1 MLNLALRKQ
10 IHSTHTQGNKS
21 HTCTY
26 MELQNISLGFHV
38 PNTKERFSSYNY
50 VEHLKWRYSNLYKPR
65 SRTYIGKNVKL
76 AWNLKEK
83 ITKSWSQICVL
94 EALFLGEER
103 RGSLVA
109 HGDGGRKVENV
120 DFHGGRRNFVRLVKE
135 MERREKMERKKMKM
149 KWKWRNVTN
158 EWVFGLNRWLVGWW
172 VGKWGW
178 WVVKKIFWW

>member
-76 AWNLKEK
+76 VWNLKEK

-94 EALFLGEER
+94 EALFLGEESR
-103 RGSLVA
+103 RSLACGMEVVLR
-109 HGDGGRKVENV
+109 GNPWRMVLWPWRMEME
-120 DFHGGRRNFVRLVKE
+120 GRRSW
-135 MERREKMERKKMKM
+135 EKMEKREKSESG
-149 KWKWRNVTN
+149 NVVTN
-158 EWVFGLNRWLVGWW
+158 EVG
-172 VGKWGW
+172 
-178 WVVKKIFWW
+178 FD

>member
-83 ITKSWSQICVL
+83 ITESWSQICVL

-103 RGSLVA
+103 RRSLA
-109 HGDGGRKVENV
+109 RHGDVEMEVICVEN
-120 DFHGGRRNFVRLVKE
+120 HGGWRFGREFGEGDGKKRENGEKEDEDGVEVKE
-135 MERREKMERKKMKM
+135 CD
-149 KWKWRNVTN
+149 KWMGF
-158 EWVFGLNRWLVGWW
+158 WV
-172 VGKWGW
+172 K
-178 WVVKKIFWW
+178 

>member
-50 VEHLKWRYSNLYKPR
+50 VEHLKWRWSNLYKPR

-103 RGSLVA
+103 RRSLA
-109 HGDGGRKVENV
+109 RHGDVEWKVICV
-120 DFHGGRRNFVRLVKE
+120 SFHGHGGGDFVRMVKE
-135 MERREKMERKKMKM
+135 KRESWEKLRWSERK
-149 KWKWRNVTN
+149 WS
-158 EWVFGLNRWLVGWW
+158 WLG
-172 VGKWGW
+172 
-178 WVVKKIFWW
+178 F